1 MQWTPEEFSGQGIR
15 FPRQKNVQQ
24 SISPCS
30 APLWEAPEEG
40 NKHGVITAET
50 EEQESAEMGHT
61 AQEKGEKSLFKNS
74 HLPIELSVESQG
86 VLCAELD
93 RRWCLGQMSHGP
105 DDISR

>member
-1 MQWTPEEFSGQGIR
+1 MSVENAVKPQRVQWPGYKIPKTKES
-15 FPRQKNVQQ
+15 
-24 SISPCS
+24 S
-30 APLWEAPEEG
+30 AKRLRVLSSSVGSTGGREQ
-40 NKHGVITAET
+40 AET

-93 RRWCLGQMSHGP
+93 RR
-105 DDISR
+105 